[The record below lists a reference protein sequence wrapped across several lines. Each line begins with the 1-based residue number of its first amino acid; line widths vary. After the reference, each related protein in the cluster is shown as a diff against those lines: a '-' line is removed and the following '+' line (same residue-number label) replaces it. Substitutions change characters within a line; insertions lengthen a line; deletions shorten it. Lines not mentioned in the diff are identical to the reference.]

1 MTDKLFKILKK
12 EFPVFKS
19 IERVWIYGANERIYL
34 NLIDKRFH
42 NAKYFYNYDEIEKIA
57 NKIFDV
63 PFVYETRGDAE
74 KSIFFKPRNLNNKYE
89 MNYDFQHITVHLPS
103 LFPQITIDT
112 GNRGSVELFD
122 KQRDKYY
129 GFVINV
135 FNKFSEY
142 AKR

>member
-19 IERVWIYGANERIYL
+19 IERVRIYGAHERIYL

-42 NAKYFYNYDEIEKIA
+42 KSKYFKDYDEIEKIA

-63 PFVYETRGDAE
+63 PFVYEIRGDVE
-74 KSIFFKPRNLNNKYE
+74 KSIFFKPRNVK
-89 MNYDFQHITVHLPS
+89 
-103 LFPQITIDT
+103 
-112 GNRGSVELFD
+112 LFD
-122 KQRDKYY
+122 KQKDNYY
-129 GFVINV
+129 RFVINV